1 MLWKMRAAAGPRE
14 VRDMRYENGWIFAD
28 GRFVRGGFSVE
39 NGRFAHVLED
49 VPGPAE
55 DLDGALVIPGL
66 VDIHVHGCA
75 GADFSDGDYA
85 GLVRMA
91 RYLARRGV
99 TSFAPASMTLPYDA
113 LDKAFHAA
121 ARLRREGLAD
131 GARLVGIQMEGPFL
145 SREKRGSQN
154 PAYLRLPDWDRFLRL
169 YDAAEGLLRIVD
181 VAPELPGAAEF
192 TRRASEKCR
201 VSVAH
206 TAAGYDQAAAV
217 FDAGATHLTHLFNA
231 MSGIHHRHPGPIGA
245 ASERENVTAEL
256 ICDGIHVHPSAVR
269 MAFRLF
275 PGRICLISDALR
287 CCGMADGS
295 YSLGGQEIL
304 LSGGV
309 ARLTGGAI
317 AGSAANLYQCMRR
330 AVSFGIPREQA
341 VWAATAL
348 PARVIGRESETG
360 AIADG
365 RAADFVICGGEL
377 EPRAVYLGGKRLE
390 QSPGPFAPSR

>member
-1 MLWKMRAAAGPRE
+1 
-14 VRDMRYENGWIFAD
+14 MRYENGWIFAD

-131 GARLVGIQMEGPFL
+131 GARLMGIQMEGPFL

-181 VAPELPGAAEF
+181 VAPELPGAVEF

-317 AGSAANLYQCMRR
+317 AGSAVDLYQCMRR

-377 EPRAVYLGGKRLE
+377 EPEAVYLGGKRLE
-390 QSPGPFAPSR
+390 QSVGPFAPSR

>member
-1 MLWKMRAAAGPRE
+1 
-14 VRDMRYENGWIFAD
+14 MRYENGWIFAD

-55 DLDGALVIPGL
+55 ELDGALVIPGL

-91 RYLARRGV
+91 RHLARRGV

-131 GARLVGIQMEGPFL
+131 GARLMGIQMEGPFL

-181 VAPELPGAAEF
+181 VAPELPGAVEF

-309 ARLTGGAI
+309 ARLTGGTI
-317 AGSAANLYQCMRR
+317 AGSAADLYQCMRR

-377 EPRAVYLGGKRLE
+377 EPEAVYLGGKRLE
-390 QSPGPFAPSR
+390 QSVGPFAPSR

>member
-1 MLWKMRAAAGPRE
+1 
-14 VRDMRYENGWIFAD
+14 MRYENGWIFAD

-55 DLDGALVIPGL
+55 DLGGALVIPGL

-131 GARLVGIQMEGPFL
+131 GARLMGIQMEGPFL

-154 PAYLRLPDWDRFLRL
+154 PAYLRLPDWDSFLRL

-181 VAPELPGAAEF
+181 VAPELPGAVEF

-317 AGSAANLYQCMRR
+317 AGSAADLYQCMRR

-377 EPRAVYLGGKRLE
+377 EPEAVYLGGKRLE
-390 QSPGPFAPSR
+390 QSVGPFAPSR

>member
-1 MLWKMRAAAGPRE
+1 
-14 VRDMRYENGWIFAD
+14 MRYENGWIFAD

-113 LDKAFHAA
+113 LDKAFRAA

-131 GARLVGIQMEGPFL
+131 GARLMGIQMEGPFL

-169 YDAAEGLLRIVD
+169 YNAAEGLLRIVD
-181 VAPELPGAAEF
+181 VAPELPGAVEF
-192 TRRASEKCR
+192 TRCASEKCR

-317 AGSAANLYQCMRR
+317 AGSAADLYQCMRR

-348 PARVIGRESETG
+348 PAQVIGRESETG

-377 EPRAVYLGGKRLE
+377 EPEAVYLDGKRLE
-390 QSPGPFAPSR
+390 QSVGPFAPSR

>member
-1 MLWKMRAAAGPRE
+1 MARGRRVICGTKTVGFLRTDGSSGEASLWKTGGLPMCWRMSRAR
-14 VRDMRYENGWIFAD
+14 RRI
-28 GRFVRGGFSVE
+28 
-39 NGRFAHVLED
+39 
-49 VPGPAE
+49 
-55 DLDGALVIPGL
+55 LDGALVIPGL

-121 ARLRREGLAD
+121 ARLHREGLAD
-131 GARLVGIQMEGPFL
+131 GARLMGIQMEGPFL

-181 VAPELPGAAEF
+181 VAPELPGAVEF

-295 YSLGGQEIL
+295 YSLGGQEYPSVRRGGPADRRRHCRKRRRPVSVHASGRIL
-304 LSGGV
+304 RHSSGAG
-309 ARLTGGAI
+309 RLGGH
-317 AGSAANLYQCMRR
+317 GSACPGDRPGKRNRRHSRR
-330 AVSFGIPREQA
+330 A
-341 VWAATAL
+341 
-348 PARVIGRESETG
+348 
-360 AIADG
+360 
-365 RAADFVICGGEL
+365 GGGFCDL
-377 EPRAVYLGGKRLE
+377 RR
-390 QSPGPFAPSR
+390 

>member
-1 MLWKMRAAAGPRE
+1 
-14 VRDMRYENGWIFAD
+14 MRYENGWIFAD

-49 VPGPAE
+49 IPGPAE

-91 RYLARRGV
+91 RHLARRGV

-131 GARLVGIQMEGPFL
+131 GARLMGIQMEGPFL

-181 VAPELPGAAEF
+181 VAPELPGAVEF

-317 AGSAANLYQCMRR
+317 AGSAADLYQCMRR

-377 EPRAVYLGGKRLE
+377 EPEAVYLGGKRLE
-390 QSPGPFAPSR
+390 QGVGPFAPSR

>member
-1 MLWKMRAAAGPRE
+1 
-14 VRDMRYENGWIFAD
+14 MRYENGWIFAD

-91 RYLARRGV
+91 RHLARRGV

-131 GARLVGIQMEGPFL
+131 GARLMGIQMEGPFL

-181 VAPELPGAAEF
+181 VAPELPGAVEF

-256 ICDGIHVHPSAVR
+256 ICDGTHVHPSAVR

-309 ARLTGGAI
+309 ARLTGGTI
-317 AGSAANLYQCMRR
+317 AGSAADLYQCMRR

-377 EPRAVYLGGKRLE
+377 EPEAVYLGGKRLE
-390 QSPGPFAPSR
+390 QSVGPFAPSR

>member
-1 MLWKMRAAAGPRE
+1 
-14 VRDMRYENGWIFAD
+14 MRYENGWIFAD

-91 RYLARRGV
+91 RHLARRGV

-131 GARLVGIQMEGPFL
+131 GARLMGIQMEGPFL

-181 VAPELPGAAEF
+181 VAPELPGAVEF

-317 AGSAANLYQCMRR
+317 AGSAADLYQCMRR

-377 EPRAVYLGGKRLE
+377 EPEAVYLGGKRLE
-390 QSPGPFAPSR
+390 QGVGPFAPSR

>member
-1 MLWKMRAAAGPRE
+1 
-14 VRDMRYENGWIFAD
+14 MRYENGWIFAD

-91 RYLARRGV
+91 RHLARRGV

-131 GARLVGIQMEGPFL
+131 GARLMGIQMEGPFL

-181 VAPELPGAAEF
+181 VAPELPGAVEF

-317 AGSAANLYQCMRR
+317 AGSAADLYQCMRR

-377 EPRAVYLGGKRLE
+377 EPEAVYLGGKRLE
-390 QSPGPFAPSR
+390 QSVGPFAPGR

>member
-1 MLWKMRAAAGPRE
+1 
-14 VRDMRYENGWIFAD
+14 MRYENGWIFAN

-121 ARLRREGLAD
+121 ARLHREGLAD
-131 GARLVGIQMEGPFL
+131 GARLMGIQMEGPFL

-181 VAPELPGAAEF
+181 VAPELPGAVEF

-317 AGSAANLYQCMRR
+317 AGSAADLYQCMRR

-377 EPRAVYLGGKRLE
+377 EPEAVYLGGKRLE
-390 QSPGPFAPSR
+390 QSVGPFAPSR

>member
-1 MLWKMRAAAGPRE
+1 
-14 VRDMRYENGWIFAD
+14 MRYENGWIFAD

-131 GARLVGIQMEGPFL
+131 GARLMGIQMEGPFL

-154 PAYLRLPDWDRFLRL
+154 PAYLRLPDWDKFLRL

-181 VAPELPGAAEF
+181 VAPELPGAVEF

-317 AGSAANLYQCMRR
+317 AGSAADLYQCMRR

-377 EPRAVYLGGKRLE
+377 EPEVVYLGGKRLE
-390 QSPGPFAPSR
+390 QGVGPFAPSR

>member
-1 MLWKMRAAAGPRE
+1 
-14 VRDMRYENGWIFAD
+14 MRYENGWIFAG

-131 GARLVGIQMEGPFL
+131 GARLMGIQMEGPFL

-181 VAPELPGAAEF
+181 VAPELPGAVEF

-295 YSLGGQEIL
+295 YSLGGQEIF

-317 AGSAANLYQCMRR
+317 AGSAADLYQCMRR

-365 RAADFVICGGEL
+365 QEADFVICGGEL
-377 EPRAVYLGGKRLE
+377 EPEAVYLGGKRLE
-390 QSPGPFAPSR
+390 QSVGPFAPSR

>member
-1 MLWKMRAAAGPRE
+1 
-14 VRDMRYENGWIFAD
+14 MRYENGWIFAD

-39 NGRFAHVLED
+39 SGRFAHVLED

-131 GARLVGIQMEGPFL
+131 GARLMGIQMEGPFL

-181 VAPELPGAAEF
+181 VAPELPGAVEF

-317 AGSAANLYQCMRR
+317 AGSAADLYQCMRR

-377 EPRAVYLGGKRLE
+377 EPEAVYLGGKRLE
-390 QSPGPFAPSR
+390 QSVGPFAPSR

>member
-1 MLWKMRAAAGPRE
+1 
-14 VRDMRYENGWIFAD
+14 MRYENGWIFAD

-49 VPGPAE
+49 IPGPAE

-113 LDKAFHAA
+113 LDTAFRTA

-131 GARLVGIQMEGPFL
+131 GARLMGIQMEGPFL

-154 PAYLRLPDWDRFLRL
+154 PAYLRLPEWDSFLRL

-181 VAPELPGAAEF
+181 VAPELPGAVEF

-317 AGSAANLYQCMRR
+317 AGSAADLYQCMRR

-377 EPRAVYLGGKRLE
+377 EPEAVYLGGKRLE
-390 QSPGPFAPSR
+390 QSVGPFAPSR

>member
-1 MLWKMRAAAGPRE
+1 
-14 VRDMRYENGWIFAD
+14 MRYENGWIFAD

-91 RYLARRGV
+91 RHLARRGV

-131 GARLVGIQMEGPFL
+131 GARLMGIQMEGPFL

-181 VAPELPGAAEF
+181 VAPELPGAVEF

-245 ASERENVTAEL
+245 ASERENITAEL

-317 AGSAANLYQCMRR
+317 AGSAADLYQCMRR

-377 EPRAVYLGGKRLE
+377 EPEAVYLGGKRLE
-390 QSPGPFAPSR
+390 QSVGPFAPSR

>member
-1 MLWKMRAAAGPRE
+1 
-14 VRDMRYENGWIFAD
+14 MRYENGWIFAD
-28 GRFVRGGFSVE
+28 GRFARGGFSVE

-55 DLDGALVIPGL
+55 DLDGVLVIPGL

-131 GARLVGIQMEGPFL
+131 GARLMGIQMEGPFL

-181 VAPELPGAAEF
+181 VAPELPGAVEF

-206 TAAGYDQAAAV
+206 TAAEYDQAAAV

-317 AGSAANLYQCMRR
+317 AGSAADLYQCMRR

-377 EPRAVYLGGKRLE
+377 EPEAVYLGGKRLE
-390 QSPGPFAPSR
+390 QGVGPFAPSR

>member
-1 MLWKMRAAAGPRE
+1 
-14 VRDMRYENGWIFAD
+14 MRYENGWIFAD

-39 NGRFAHVLED
+39 NGLFAHVLED

-121 ARLRREGLAD
+121 ARLHREGLAD
-131 GARLVGIQMEGPFL
+131 GARLMGIQMEGPFL

-181 VAPELPGAAEF
+181 VAPELPGAVEF

-317 AGSAANLYQCMRR
+317 AGSAADLYQCMRR

-377 EPRAVYLGGKRLE
+377 EPEAVYLGGKRLE
-390 QSPGPFAPSR
+390 QSVGPFAPSR

>member
-1 MLWKMRAAAGPRE
+1 
-14 VRDMRYENGWIFAD
+14 MRYENGWIFAD

-91 RYLARRGV
+91 RHLARRGV

-131 GARLVGIQMEGPFL
+131 GARLMGIQMEGPFL

-181 VAPELPGAAEF
+181 VAPELPGAVEF

-206 TAAGYDQAAAV
+206 TAAEYDQAAAV

-317 AGSAANLYQCMRR
+317 AGSAADLYQCMRR

-377 EPRAVYLGGKRLE
+377 EPEAVYLGGKRLE
-390 QSPGPFAPSR
+390 QSVGPFAPSR

>member
-1 MLWKMRAAAGPRE
+1 
-14 VRDMRYENGWIFAD
+14 MRYENGWIFAD

-131 GARLVGIQMEGPFL
+131 GARLMGIQMEGPFL

-181 VAPELPGAAEF
+181 VAPELPGAVEF

-309 ARLTGGAI
+309 ARLTSGAI
-317 AGSAANLYQCMRR
+317 AGSAADLYQCMRR

-377 EPRAVYLGGKRLE
+377 EPEAVYLGGKCLE
-390 QSPGPFAPSR
+390 QSVGPFAPSR

>member
-1 MLWKMRAAAGPRE
+1 
-14 VRDMRYENGWIFAD
+14 MRYENGWIFAD
-28 GRFVRGGFSVE
+28 GGFVRGGFSVE

-131 GARLVGIQMEGPFL
+131 GARLMGIQMEGPFL

-181 VAPELPGAAEF
+181 VAPELPGAVEF

-317 AGSAANLYQCMRR
+317 AGSAVDLYQCMRR

-377 EPRAVYLGGKRLE
+377 EPEAVYLGGKRLE
-390 QSPGPFAPSR
+390 QSVGPFAPSR

>member
-1 MLWKMRAAAGPRE
+1 
-14 VRDMRYENGWIFAD
+14 MRYENGWIFAD

-131 GARLVGIQMEGPFL
+131 GARLMGIQMEGPFL

-181 VAPELPGAAEF
+181 VAPELPGAVEF

-304 LSGGV
+304 LTGGV

-317 AGSAANLYQCMRR
+317 AGSAADLYQCMRR

-377 EPRAVYLGGKRLE
+377 EPEAVYLGGKRLE
-390 QSPGPFAPSR
+390 QGVGPFAPSR

>member
-1 MLWKMRAAAGPRE
+1 
-14 VRDMRYENGWIFAD
+14 MRYENGWIFAD

-49 VPGPAE
+49 IPGPAE

-131 GARLVGIQMEGPFL
+131 GARLMGIQMEGPFL

-181 VAPELPGAAEF
+181 VAPELPGAVEF

-206 TAAGYDQAAAV
+206 TAAEYDQAAAV

-317 AGSAANLYQCMRR
+317 AGSAADLYQCMRR

-360 AIADG
+360 VIADG

-377 EPRAVYLGGKRLE
+377 EPEAVYLGGKRLE
-390 QSPGPFAPSR
+390 QSAGPFAPNR

>member
-1 MLWKMRAAAGPRE
+1 
-14 VRDMRYENGWIFAD
+14 MRYENGWIFAD

-75 GADFSDGDYA
+75 GADFSDGDYE

-91 RYLARRGV
+91 RHLARRGV

-131 GARLVGIQMEGPFL
+131 GARLMGIQMEGPFL

-181 VAPELPGAAEF
+181 VAPELPGAVEF

-317 AGSAANLYQCMRR
+317 AGSAADLYQCMRR

-377 EPRAVYLGGKRLE
+377 EPEAVYLGGKRLE
-390 QSPGPFAPSR
+390 QSVGPFAPSR

>member
-1 MLWKMRAAAGPRE
+1 
-14 VRDMRYENGWIFAD
+14 MRYENGWIFAD

-91 RYLARRGV
+91 RHLARRGV

-131 GARLVGIQMEGPFL
+131 GARLMGIQMEGPFL

-181 VAPELPGAAEF
+181 VAPELPGAVEF

-317 AGSAANLYQCMRR
+317 AGSAADLYQCMRR
-330 AVSFGIPREQA
+330 AVSSGIPREQA

-377 EPRAVYLGGKRLE
+377 EPEAVYLGGKRLE
-390 QSPGPFAPSR
+390 QSVGPFAPSR

>member
-1 MLWKMRAAAGPRE
+1 
-14 VRDMRYENGWIFAD
+14 MRYENGWIFAD

-55 DLDGALVIPGL
+55 DLGGALVIPGL

-131 GARLVGIQMEGPFL
+131 GARLMGIQMEGPFL

-206 TAAGYDQAAAV
+206 TAAGYDQTAAV

-317 AGSAANLYQCMRR
+317 AGSAADLYQCMRR

-377 EPRAVYLGGKRLE
+377 EPEAVYLGGKRLE

>member
-1 MLWKMRAAAGPRE
+1 
-14 VRDMRYENGWIFAD
+14 MRYENGWIFAD

-121 ARLRREGLAD
+121 ARLHREGLAD
-131 GARLVGIQMEGPFL
+131 GARLMGIQMEGPFL

-154 PAYLRLPDWDRFLRL
+154 PAYLRLPDWDRFLWL

-181 VAPELPGAAEF
+181 VAPELPGAVEF

-317 AGSAANLYQCMRR
+317 AGSAADLYQCMRR

-377 EPRAVYLGGKRLE
+377 EPEAVYLGGKRLE
-390 QSPGPFAPSR
+390 QSVGPFAPSR

>member
-1 MLWKMRAAAGPRE
+1 
-14 VRDMRYENGWIFAD
+14 MRYENGWIFAD

-113 LDKAFHAA
+113 LDRAFHAA

-131 GARLVGIQMEGPFL
+131 GARLMGIQMEGPFL

-181 VAPELPGAAEF
+181 VAPELPGAVEF

-317 AGSAANLYQCMRR
+317 AGSAADLYQCMRR

-377 EPRAVYLGGKRLE
+377 EPEAVYLGGKRLE
-390 QSPGPFAPSR
+390 QSAGPFAPDR

>member
-1 MLWKMRAAAGPRE
+1 
-14 VRDMRYENGWIFAD
+14 MRYENGWIFAD

-49 VPGPAE
+49 IPGPAE

-91 RYLARRGV
+91 RHLARRGV

-131 GARLVGIQMEGPFL
+131 GARLMGIQMEGPFL

-181 VAPELPGAAEF
+181 VAPELPGAVEF

-317 AGSAANLYQCMRR
+317 AGSAADLYQCMRR

-377 EPRAVYLGGKRLE
+377 EPEAVYLGGKRLE
-390 QSPGPFAPSR
+390 QSAGPFAPGR

>member
-1 MLWKMRAAAGPRE
+1 MRAAAGPRE

-131 GARLVGIQMEGPFL
+131 GARLMGIQMEGPFL

-154 PAYLRLPDWDRFLRL
+154 PAYLRLPDWDRFLQL

-181 VAPELPGAAEF
+181 VAPELPGAVEF

-231 MSGIHHRHPGPIGA
+231 MSGIHHRHPGSIGA

-317 AGSAANLYQCMRR
+317 AGSAADLYQCMRR

-377 EPRAVYLGGKRLE
+377 EPEAVYLGGKRLE
-390 QSPGPFAPSR
+390 QGVGPFAPSR

>member
-1 MLWKMRAAAGPRE
+1 
-14 VRDMRYENGWIFAD
+14 MRYENGWIFAD

-91 RYLARRGV
+91 RHLARRGV

-131 GARLVGIQMEGPFL
+131 GARLMGIQMEGPFL

-181 VAPELPGAAEF
+181 VAPELPGAVEF

-317 AGSAANLYQCMRR
+317 AGSAADLYQCMRL

-377 EPRAVYLGGKRLE
+377 EPEAVYLGGKRLE
-390 QSPGPFAPSR
+390 QSAGPFAPSR

>member
-1 MLWKMRAAAGPRE
+1 
-14 VRDMRYENGWIFAD
+14 MRYENGWIFAD
-28 GRFVRGGFSVE
+28 GRFARGGFSVE

-131 GARLVGIQMEGPFL
+131 GARLMGIQMEGPFL

-245 ASERENVTAEL
+245 ASERESVTTEL

-317 AGSAANLYQCMRR
+317 AGSAADLYQCMRR

-377 EPRAVYLGGKRLE
+377 EPEAVYLGGKRLE
-390 QSPGPFAPSR
+390 QSAGPFAPSR

>member
-1 MLWKMRAAAGPRE
+1 
-14 VRDMRYENGWIFAD
+14 MRYENGWIFAD

-131 GARLVGIQMEGPFL
+131 GARLMGIQMEGPFL

-154 PAYLRLPDWDRFLRL
+154 PAYLRLPDWDSFLRL

-181 VAPELPGAAEF
+181 VAPELPGAVEF

-245 ASERENVTAEL
+245 ASERENVTADL
-256 ICDGIHVHPSAVR
+256 RRYPRPSQRCADGFSAV
-269 MAFRLF
+269 
-275 PGRICLISDALR
+275 PGAH
-287 CCGMADGS
+287 
-295 YSLGGQEIL
+295 
-304 LSGGV
+304 
-309 ARLTGGAI
+309 
-317 AGSAANLYQCMRR
+317 
-330 AVSFGIPREQA
+330 
-341 VWAATAL
+341 L
-348 PARVIGRESETG
+348 PH
-360 AIADG
+360 
-365 RAADFVICGGEL
+365 L
-377 EPRAVYLGGKRLE
+377 
-390 QSPGPFAPSR
+390 

>member
-1 MLWKMRAAAGPRE
+1 
-14 VRDMRYENGWIFAD
+14 MRYENGWIFAD

-99 TSFAPASMTLPYDA
+99 TSFAPASMTLSYDA

-121 ARLRREGLAD
+121 ARLHREGLAD
-131 GARLVGIQMEGPFL
+131 GARLMGIQMEGPFL

-181 VAPELPGAAEF
+181 VAPELPGAVEF

-317 AGSAANLYQCMRR
+317 AGSAADLYQCMRR

-377 EPRAVYLGGKRLE
+377 EPEAVYLGGKRLE
-390 QSPGPFAPSR
+390 QSVGPFAPSR

>member
-1 MLWKMRAAAGPRE
+1 
-14 VRDMRYENGWIFAD
+14 MRYENGWIFAD

-91 RYLARRGV
+91 RYLARQGV

-131 GARLVGIQMEGPFL
+131 GARLMGIQMEGPFL
-145 SREKRGSQN
+145 SWEKRGSQN

-181 VAPELPGAAEF
+181 VAPELPGAVEF

-317 AGSAANLYQCMRR
+317 AGSAADLYQCMRR

-377 EPRAVYLGGKRLE
+377 EPEAVYLGGKRLE
-390 QSPGPFAPSR
+390 QSVGPFAPSR

>member
-1 MLWKMRAAAGPRE
+1 
-14 VRDMRYENGWIFAD
+14 MRYENGWIFAD

-131 GARLVGIQMEGPFL
+131 GARLMGIQMEGPFL

-154 PAYLRLPDWDRFLRL
+154 PAYLRLPDWDSFLRL

-181 VAPELPGAAEF
+181 VAPELPGAVEF

-317 AGSAANLYQCMRR
+317 AGSAVDLYQCMRR

-377 EPRAVYLGGKRLE
+377 EPEAVYLGGKRLE
-390 QSPGPFAPSR
+390 QGVGPFAPSR

>member
-1 MLWKMRAAAGPRE
+1 
-14 VRDMRYENGWIFAD
+14 MRYENGWIFAD

-131 GARLVGIQMEGPFL
+131 GARLMGIQMEGPFL

-181 VAPELPGAAEF
+181 VAPELPGAVEF

-256 ICDGIHVHPSAVR
+256 ICDGIHVYPSAVR

-317 AGSAANLYQCMRR
+317 AGSAADLYQCMRR

-377 EPRAVYLGGKRLE
+377 EPEAVYLGGKRLE
-390 QSPGPFAPSR
+390 QSAGPFAPSR

>member
-1 MLWKMRAAAGPRE
+1 
-14 VRDMRYENGWIFAD
+14 MRYENGWIFAD

-99 TSFAPASMTLPYDA
+99 TSFAPASMTLPYGA

-131 GARLVGIQMEGPFL
+131 GARLMGIQMEGPFL

-181 VAPELPGAAEF
+181 VAPELPGAVEF

-317 AGSAANLYQCMRR
+317 AGSAADLYQCMRR

-377 EPRAVYLGGKRLE
+377 EPEAVYLGGKRLE
-390 QSPGPFAPSR
+390 QSAGPFAPNR

>member
-1 MLWKMRAAAGPRE
+1 
-14 VRDMRYENGWIFAD
+14 MRYENGWIFAD

-121 ARLRREGLAD
+121 ARLHREGLAD
-131 GARLVGIQMEGPFL
+131 GARLMGIQMEGPFL

-181 VAPELPGAAEF
+181 VAPELPGAVEF

-317 AGSAANLYQCMRR
+317 AGSAADLYQCMRR

-377 EPRAVYLGGKRLE
+377 EPEAVYLGGKRLE
-390 QSPGPFAPSR
+390 QSVGPFAPSR

>member
-1 MLWKMRAAAGPRE
+1 
-14 VRDMRYENGWIFAD
+14 MRYENGWIFAD

-49 VPGPAE
+49 IPGPAE

-91 RYLARRGV
+91 RHLARRGV

-131 GARLVGIQMEGPFL
+131 GARLMGIQMEGPFL

-181 VAPELPGAAEF
+181 VAPELPGAVEF

-317 AGSAANLYQCMRR
+317 AGSAADLYQCMRR

-341 VWAATAL
+341 VWAATAR

-377 EPRAVYLGGKRLE
+377 EPEAVYLGGKRLE
-390 QSPGPFAPSR
+390 QSVGPFAPSR

>member
-1 MLWKMRAAAGPRE
+1 
-14 VRDMRYENGWIFAD
+14 MRYENGWIFAD

-91 RYLARRGV
+91 RHLARRGV

-131 GARLVGIQMEGPFL
+131 GARLMGIQMEGPFL

-181 VAPELPGAAEF
+181 VAPELPGAVEF

-309 ARLTGGAI
+309 ARLTGGTI
-317 AGSAANLYQCMRR
+317 AGSAADLYQCMRR

-348 PARVIGRESETG
+348 TARVIGRESETG

-377 EPRAVYLGGKRLE
+377 EPEAVYLGGKRLE
-390 QSPGPFAPSR
+390 QSVGPFAPSR